1 MADLVESQAAE
12 VLTRGPRSND
22 RVVLATPPELRVS
35 WGRLRLRSYLRSRAL
50 GWTLVGLILVVWQ
63 VSSAIHNDPAI
74 SAPFQIAQ
82 AWWQQLTHGSLPG
95 ALATSLKTMIIGFA
109 IAVPLGVGIGFLMG
123 RSRVI
128 WGLLEP
134 LVEIIRLTPVTA
146 ILPVYVLFFGIGT
159 TMQIAVFLTAGLFP
173 LIINSYAGA
182 QGVSKILNE
191 TAQTFRLSWLQ
202 TQREIALPFAVPYIL
217 VGMRQALGNSL
228 VFAVV
233 IGMLVGENG
242 IGYYILGAQQ
252 DFDVDQLLAGVVS
265 VAAVG
270 YLFNAIFL
278 LLERRATRWR
288 RAQTGAE

>member
-1 MADLVESQAAE
+1 MANFAE
-12 VLTRGPRSND
+12 APADEVMVYAPPGEGHVSSVSD
-22 RVVLATPPELRVS
+22 PELRAPRS
-35 WGRLRLRSYLRSRAL
+35 KLRLRSYLRSRAL
-50 GWTLVGLILVVWQ
+50 GWTLVGLILVAWQ

-74 SAPFQIAQ
+74 SAPAQIAQ
-82 AWWQQLTHGSLPG
+82 AWWQQVTHGSLPG
-95 ALATSLKTMIIGFA
+95 ALATSLKMMVIGFA

-182 QGVSKILNE
+182 QGVSKILGE
-191 TAQTFRLSWLQ
+191 TAQTFRLNWIQ